1 MSLVF
6 QKILVGYN
14 FNERYTSQHNMN
26 HLKTWEEYKNLCL
39 EKMID
44 GDDLYMIVWN
54 TETNEP
60 KQVRYG
66 SLSVKS
72 FSRFASYEDA
82 TPDIIALYE
91 KWQNDQI
98 NKKIKNYRDK
108 EANKLLYL
116 RRVEQNNVVKY
127 NLNIKSMRFVYEKI
141 GYDLYLQIQL
151 YLSKN
156 FRNQFKKELKNR
168 ILRYLRSEINSLS
181 FREIQLIKGE
191 RLV

>member
-116 RRVEQNNVVKY
+116 RRVEQNNIVKH
-127 NLNIKSMRFVYEKI
+127 NLNIKSMRFIYDQI

-191 RLV
+191 SLV